1 MAVDFNAEPSPE
13 GLARVAE
20 LRRQRAERD
29 KALEDR
35 IAAVQLQ
42 DLEAAGAHP
51 QPASTPVE
59 AAVDDEVER
68 DEPDQDQ
75 SREYIG
81 GLTSARENTPSP
93 TAQLEALAS
102 LSRARSTDR
111 QR

>member
-20 LRRQRAERD
+20 LRRQRGERD
-29 KALEDR
+29 KAHEDR
-35 IAAVQLQ
+35 IVAAQMQ
-42 DLEAAGAHP
+42 NPKAAGLH
-51 QPASTPVE
+51 QQSTSAPVE
-59 AAVDDEVER
+59 ASVDDEVER
-68 DEPDQDQ
+68 DEPDHDH
-75 SREYIG
+75 SRERIG
-81 GLTSARENTPSP
+81 DTIPARENTPSP

>member
-1 MAVDFNAEPSPE
+1 MGVDFNAEPSPE

-35 IAAVQLQ
+35 IVAVQMQ
-42 DLEAAGAHP
+42 DPEAAGLHQ
-51 QPASTPVE
+51 QPTSTPVE
-59 AAVDDEVER
+59 ASVDDEVER
-68 DEPDQDQ
+68 DEPEQDQ
-75 SREYIG
+75 SRERIG
-81 GLTSARENTPSP
+81 DMIPARENTPSP

-102 LSRARSTDR
+102 LSRVRSTDR